1 MAESDG
7 VQPRR
12 RTFVPALVVGL
23 AAGSLAAVAGNQAWV
38 EPAADSPTGSVG
50 QVAAIASD
58 ASSPL
63 TTAIALVS
71 LACWGVLLVTRG
83 GFRRVIAW
91 LGAVV
96 AAALALVVV
105 LGWSAAPGDLS
116 DLMAQYGMEDAE
128 VARTLWSW
136 VAVGAAPFAL
146 AAAVL
151 AVRDVRGWPQM
162 GSRYDAPTARPDAEA
177 DGPGADKPA
186 EEQSNIELWK
196 SLDDGSDPTR

>member
-12 RTFVPALVVGL
+12 RTFVPALVIGL
-23 AAGSLAAVAGNQAWV
+23 AAGALAAVAGNQPWV

-50 QVAAIASD
+50 QVAAIAAD

-63 TTAIALVS
+63 TTAVALVT

-83 GFRRVIAW
+83 RFRRAISW
-91 LGAVV
+91 LGAAA
-96 AAALALVVV
+96 AAALVLVAL
-105 LGWSAAPGDLS
+105 LGWNAAPGDLT
-116 DLMAQYGMEDAE
+116 DLLAQYGAPDAE
-128 VARTLWSW
+128 VRRTVWCW
-136 VAVGAAPFAL
+136 VAVAAAPFAL

-162 GSRYDAPTARPDAEA
+162 GSRYDAPAARS
-177 DGPGADKPA
+177 DGEQDDPGATKPA
-186 EEQSNIELWK
+186 EEQSHIELWK